1 MTLKELQNE
10 MNAALKAGQKERR
23 SVLATLVASCW
34 NAAITPKGRVE
45 VTEDIVNATLLKEVK
60 IVKEQIDT
68 CPASRADLL
77 ESYKAKLAIIEEF
90 APKMITNETEVEYM
104 IKNIVLTHDIDMTP
118 AAKKI
123 VMPKLKAMN
132 VDMKVANA
140 VFAKLAN
147 AK

>member
-90 APKMITNETEVEYM
+90 APKQITDEAVIRKMIETLCKME
-104 IKNIVLTHDIDMTP
+104 NITMDQKARKVI
-118 AAKKI
+118 
-123 VMPKLKAMN
+123 MPKLKDSGA
-132 VDMKVANA
+132 DMSVVNKVYTQML
-140 VFAKLAN
+140 KEI
-147 AK
+147 